1 MKKQTRILLTVLCV
15 VFLCVFAFSGYK
27 LYSIIHEY
35 RVDQQMYNGLSGNVV
50 TQNGKDKAPSQSD
63 SPEDEGPREVSP
75 ITVDFDA
82 LMSQSQYVVG
92 WLYSADTVINYP
104 VAQGEDNFYFLE
116 RYIDGRYNG
125 CGSLFIDCA

>member
-1 MKKQTRILLTVLCV
+1 MKKQTRIFLTVLCV

-50 TQNGKDKAPSQSD
+50 TQNDKDKDPSQSE
-63 SPEDEGPREVSP
+63 SPELEGPREVSP
-75 ITVDFDA
+75 ISVDFDA

-92 WLYSADTVINYP
+92 WLYSATCCRLQRFRRQI
-104 VAQGEDNFYFLE
+104 
-116 RYIDGRYNG
+116 RGR
-125 CGSLFIDCA
+125 